1 MVFAV
6 VRNFNVQAR
15 GEMSK
20 GGVKRQWGIETFVTL
35 STTPCSFPD
44 SDDATSIG
52 AASQL
57 ELAAVTA

>member
-1 MVFAV
+1 
-6 VRNFNVQAR
+6 
-15 GEMSK
+15 
-20 GGVKRQWGIETFVTL
+20 VKRQWGIETFVTL